1 MWGSLKDLESVFVA
15 PIEVSLE
22 TVSISDENDKSSE
35 FEALI
40 ESQRKLVSNR
50 IEQSER
56 ATRTRQNEYFRK
68 ALLNLHSSVMSK

>member
-40 ESQRKLVSNR
+40 ESQRKLVSDR
-50 IEQSER
+50 IKQSEN

>member
-40 ESQRKLVSNR
+40 ESQRKLVLDR
-50 IEQSER
+50 IKQSES